1 MVAATKYYKTES
13 KKDYWISTDSGG
25 ISDEKLVA
33 GSLMRIADAT
43 ELMAKNHIELQN
55 ELERNKRW
63 FNQEREYRVAEQKTN
78 SNLKGQITKL
88 KKALLASQAVNKGV
102 IIVDGILND

>member
-1 MVAATKYYKTES
+1 LQTGA
-13 KKDYWISTDSGG
+13 
-25 ISDEKLVA
+25 L
-33 GSLMRIADAT
+33 LRIADAT

-88 KKALLASQAVNKGV
+88 KKALAATKTGV
-102 IIVDGILND
+102 VIVDGVLND